1 MAGET
6 SIKTSYLSRYIT
18 SLQSCRYSAQVAGD
32 KYQLERQHDLL
43 SVDFVKKTDSSRAAS
58 SGELV
63 WLPGDYS
70 LQTLALASYPRQVRI
85 HTIELSRGLRE
96 ISKHLSSFVSTFLST
111 VYEQGE
117 LQQLWRVVL
126 EHSVHTIL
134 VTRSDPGIPCPDL
147 AADTGGGPVTVTH
160 RDDEISY
167 HFKAKNFILEFGTSV
182 RKAVKVIYS
191 DSFLGEAERAEE
203 SAALVEAVL
212 ARLQL
217 PGPVLVLDNSPGPGF
232 GAAFCALVAV
242 AQQTEAE
249 QHCDV
254 YVYL

>member
-1 MAGET
+1 M
-6 SIKTSYLSRYIT
+6 
-18 SLQSCRYSAQVAGD
+18 
-32 KYQLERQHDLL
+32 
-43 SVDFVKKTDSSRAAS
+43 
-58 SGELV
+58 
-63 WLPGDYS
+63 
-70 LQTLALASYPRQVRI
+70 
-85 HTIELSRGLRE
+85 
-96 ISKHLSSFVSTFLST
+96 
-111 VYEQGE
+111 
-117 LQQLWRVVL
+117 VL

-134 VTRSDPGIPCPDL
+134 VTRSDPGLPCPDL

-160 RDDEISY
+160 RDDEVSY

-191 DSFLGEAERAEE
+191 DSFLNEAERAEE

-217 PGPVLVLDNSPGPGF
+217 PGPVLVLDNSPGPGA

-254 YVYL
+254 YVYPHYLSISIAYIAYSIYVYNFEEMKNTLIHNCIGCHCSCSILAVSILLTIYSV

>member
-1 MAGET
+1 M
-6 SIKTSYLSRYIT
+6 
-18 SLQSCRYSAQVAGD
+18 
-32 KYQLERQHDLL
+32 
-43 SVDFVKKTDSSRAAS
+43 
-58 SGELV
+58 
-63 WLPGDYS
+63 
-70 LQTLALASYPRQVRI
+70 
-85 HTIELSRGLRE
+85 
-96 ISKHLSSFVSTFLST
+96 
-111 VYEQGE
+111 
-117 LQQLWRVVL
+117 WRVVL

-134 VTRSDPGIPCPDL
+134 VTRSDPGLPCPDL

-160 RDDEISY
+160 RDDEVSY

-191 DSFLGEAERAEE
+191 DSFLSEAERAEE

-217 PGPVLVLDNSPGPGF
+217 PGPVLVLDNSPGPGA

-254 YVYL
+254 YVYPHYLSISIAYIAYSIYTILKK